1 MAHLYLADPFHEV
14 KRRDGKKEVSQH
26 TGYRGFAD
34 TRKQVEQNIPS
45 GKPYRLW
52 NQNSRRGGFTRNLVP
67 DAGISHKFRIIRD
80 NRVSQNV
87 NKDALQEESKQ
98 LVPGNEQTMPDV
110 PEKSSTRVPSDQ
122 KHSVS
127 ANSDECLIS
136 ACYDESSHGPDY
148 VQDEKSSGTKSPSQ
162 QDKCEAIA
170 SVVQN
175 ETQAS
180 GLPNSFIGMS
190 SSSSDPV
197 HVPSLDSASTGK
209 VGAFQREV
217 GVVGFR
223 RQTSDHPENR
233 SSVSNSF
240 LSSSLSGRNICFSVE
255 STGHHAYTSKSHSLD
270 QISTSAADLYSM
282 SLSRQ
287 SQGCY
292 QNSRLHQHSLSQQKA
307 VQPIMKWKPKARP
320 KPNIV
325 NNDVPGITSASPSCA
340 VSSCVS
346 RPVGMTRSEKLPQDC
361 SLNSQHVIIP
371 QHLLLPESECMQLIF
386 GSFGTGFHTSKGFA
400 SVPQQSGSAEQLDE
414 EPSDRDSLHDQSST
428 SPCGSSVSAAESQEP
443 PPENNGCVSP
453 QTIQTYVDIRLVESN
468 SPPFNTQE
476 EQQLQNPHS
485 LPNFSAYDN
494 QSSYDVPFF
503 KTVMQ
508 DNERAQGSTSSS
520 EVLSFHAACSSFTSL
535 AMAQQ
540 QQLVQQQLPIAQL
553 YPQIHMPHFPNF
565 VPYRQIISPVYV
577 PQIAMPNYA
586 SNPGYPHP
594 STVNSYVL
602 MPGGSSHIP
611 ASKCAT
617 TQYKPI
623 AAGNPTGYGT
633 YTNPAS
639 FAISFPGAVGNTT
652 SQEDLNSVKSKDNNV
667 YVPNPQLDTSD
678 IWIQTSRELPKLQ
691 SAPYYSLSGQ
701 APQSAFLPAHAD
713 HAAFNAIPHT
723 SHVQHLG
730 LYPQPQPA
738 STVNSHHLL
747 QQQVPP
753 ALGGSLGLSMASPGP
768 QVGNYQQTQLGHLN
782 WAANF

>member
-1 MAHLYLADPFHEV
+1 MVLVSNIDGGSQVVSLRVRKTIQSIREVVGNHSNAAIYAVLKETNMEPNETVQKLLNQDPFHEV
-14 KRRDGKKEVSQH
+14 KRRDRKKEAQH

-45 GKPYRLW
+45 GKLYRLW
-52 NQNSRRGGFTRNLVP
+52 NQNSHRGGFTRNLVP
-67 DAGISHKFRIIRD
+67 DAGISREFRIVRD

-87 NKDALQEESKQ
+87 NKDALQEENKQ

-136 ACYDESSHGPDY
+136 AYFDESSHVPDY

-175 ETQAS
+175 ETQTS

-197 HVPSLDSASTGK
+197 HVPSLDSASAGK
-209 VGAFQREV
+209 VGAIQREV

-240 LSSSLSGRNICFSVE
+240 LSSSLSGKNICFSVE
-255 STGHHAYTSKSHSLD
+255 STGQQAYTSKSHSLN
-270 QISTSAADLYSM
+270 QISPSAADLYST
-282 SLSRQ
+282 SLSIQ
-287 SQGCY
+287 SQGFY
-292 QNSRLHQHSLSQQKA
+292 HNSRLHQQSLSQQK
-307 VQPIMKWKPKARP
+307 V
-320 KPNIV
+320 
-325 NNDVPGITSASPSCA
+325 C
-340 VSSCVS
+340 
-346 RPVGMTRSEKLPQDC
+346 
-361 SLNSQHVIIP
+361 
-371 QHLLLPESECMQLIF
+371 
-386 GSFGTGFHTSKGFA
+386 
-400 SVPQQSGSAEQLDE
+400 
-414 EPSDRDSLHDQSST
+414 RDSLHDQSST

-453 QTIQTYVDIRLVESN
+453 QTIQTYDDIRLVESN

-485 LPNFSAYDN
+485 LPSFSAYDN

-508 DNERAQGSTSSS
+508 DNVHAQGSTSSS
-520 EVLSFHAACSSFTSL
+520 EQVLSFHAACSSFSSL

-540 QQLVQQQLPIAQL
+540 QQLVQQQQPIVQL

-565 VPYRQIISPVYV
+565 VPYRHIISPVYV
-577 PQIAMPNYA
+577 PQMAMPNYA

-602 MPGGSSHIP
+602 MPGGSPHIL

-623 AAGNPTGYGT
+623 AAGNPTGCGT

-639 FAISFPGAVGNTT
+639 FAISFPGAVSSTT
-652 SQEDLNSVKSKDNNV
+652 SQEDLNSVKYKDNNV
-667 YVPNPQLDTSD
+667 FVPNPQLDTSD
-678 IWIQTSRELPKLQ
+678 NWILTSRELPNLQ

-713 HAAFNAIPHT
+713 HAAFNATRNT
-723 SHVQHLG
+723 SHVQYPG
-730 LYPQPQPA
+730 LYPQPQPT
-738 STVNSHHLL
+738 SMVNSHHLL

-753 ALGGSLGLSMASPGP
+753 AIGGSLGLGIASPGP
-768 QVGNYQQTQLGHLN
+768 QVGNRQQTQLGHLN
-782 WAANF
+782 WAAKF

>member
-1 MAHLYLADPFHEV
+1 MVLVSNIDGGSQVVSLRVRKTIQSIREVVGNHSNAAIYAVLKETNMEPNETVKKLLNQDPFHEV
-14 KRRDGKKEVSQH
+14 KRRDRKKEVCIL
-26 TGYRGFAD
+26 GVILLFPRPF
-34 TRKQVEQNIPS
+34 I
-45 GKPYRLW
+45 
-52 NQNSRRGGFTRNLVP
+52 
-67 DAGISHKFRIIRD
+67 
-80 NRVSQNV
+80 
-87 NKDALQEESKQ
+87 
-98 LVPGNEQTMPDV
+98 M
-110 PEKSSTRVPSDQ
+110 SSTRVPSDQ

-127 ANSDECLIS
+127 ANSDDCLIS
-136 ACYDESSHGPDY
+136 AYFDESSHVPDY
-148 VQDEKSSGTKSPSQ
+148 VQVEKSSGTKSPSQ

-175 ETQAS
+175 ETQTS

-197 HVPSLDSASTGK
+197 HVPSLDASAGK
-209 VGAFQREV
+209 VGAIQREV

-240 LSSSLSGRNICFSVE
+240 LSSSLSGKNICFSVE
-255 STGHHAYTSKSHSLD
+255 STGHQAYTSKSHSLN
-270 QISTSAADLYSM
+270 QISPSAADLYST
-282 SLSRQ
+282 SLSIQ
-287 SQGCY
+287 SQGFCH
-292 QNSRLHQHSLSQQKA
+292 NSRLHQQSLSQQKA
-307 VQPIMKWKPKARP
+307 VQPIMKWKPKTRP

-325 NNDVPGITSASPSCA
+325 NNGVPGITSASPSCA

-346 RPVGMTRSEKLPQDC
+346 RPVGKTRSEKLSQDC
-361 SLNSQHVIIP
+361 SLDSQHVIIP
-371 QHLLLPESECMQLIF
+371 QHLLVPQSECMQLIF
-386 GSFGTGFHTSKGFA
+386 GSFGTGFDTSKGFA
-400 SVPQQSGSAEQLDE
+400 SVPHQSGNAEQLDD

-428 SPCGSSVSAAESQEP
+428 SPCGFSVSAAESQEP

-453 QTIQTYVDIRLVESN
+453 QTIQTYDDIRLVESN

-485 LPNFSAYDN
+485 LPSFSAYDN

-503 KTVMQ
+503 KTAMQ
-508 DNERAQGSTSSS
+508 DNVHAQGSSSS
-520 EVLSFHAACSSFTSL
+520 EVLSFHAACSSFSSL

-540 QQLVQQQLPIAQL
+540 QQLAQQQQPIVQL

-565 VPYRQIISPVYV
+565 VPYRHIISPVYV
-577 PQIAMPNYA
+577 PQMAMPNYA

-602 MPGGSSHIP
+602 MPGGSPHIL

-623 AAGNPTGYGT
+623 AAGNPTRCGT

-639 FAISFPGAVGNTT
+639 FAISFPGAVSNTT
-652 SQEDLNSVKSKDNNV
+652 SQEDLNSVKYKDNNV
-667 YVPNPQLDTSD
+667 FVPNPQLDTSD
-678 IWIQTSRELPKLQ
+678 NWILTSRELPNLQ

-713 HAAFNAIPHT
+713 HAAFNATRNT
-723 SHVQHLG
+723 SHVQYPG
-730 LYPQPQPA
+730 LYPQPQPT
-738 STVNSHHLL
+738 SMVNSHHLL

-753 ALGGSLGLSMASPGP
+753 AIGGSLGLGIASPGP
-768 QVGNYQQTQLGHLN
+768 QVGNRQQTQLGHLN
-782 WAANF
+782 WAAKF

>member
-1 MAHLYLADPFHEV
+1 MVLVSNIDGGSQVVSLRVRKTIQSIREVVGNHSNAAIYAVLKETNMEPNETVQKLLNQDPFHEV
-14 KRRDGKKEVSQH
+14 KRRDRKKEAQH

-45 GKPYRLW
+45 GKLYRLW
-52 NQNSRRGGFTRNLVP
+52 NQNSHRGGFTRNLVP
-67 DAGISHKFRIIRD
+67 DAGISHEFRIVRD

-87 NKDALQEESKQ
+87 NKDALQEENKQ

-136 ACYDESSHGPDY
+136 AYFDESSHVPDY

-175 ETQAS
+175 ETQTS

-197 HVPSLDSASTGK
+197 HVPSLDSASAGK
-209 VGAFQREV
+209 VGAIQREV

-240 LSSSLSGRNICFSVE
+240 LSSSLSGKNICFSVE
-255 STGHHAYTSKSHSLD
+255 STGHQAYTSKSHSLN
-270 QISTSAADLYSM
+270 QISPSAADLYSM
-282 SLSRQ
+282 SLSIQ
-287 SQGCY
+287 SQGFY
-292 QNSRLHQHSLSQQKA
+292 HNSRLHQQSLSQQK
-307 VQPIMKWKPKARP
+307 V
-320 KPNIV
+320 
-325 NNDVPGITSASPSCA
+325 C
-340 VSSCVS
+340 
-346 RPVGMTRSEKLPQDC
+346 
-361 SLNSQHVIIP
+361 
-371 QHLLLPESECMQLIF
+371 
-386 GSFGTGFHTSKGFA
+386 
-400 SVPQQSGSAEQLDE
+400 
-414 EPSDRDSLHDQSST
+414 RDSLHDQSST

-453 QTIQTYVDIRLVESN
+453 QTIQTYDDIRLVESN

-485 LPNFSAYDN
+485 LPSFSAYDN

-508 DNERAQGSTSSS
+508 DNVHAQGSTSSS
-520 EVLSFHAACSSFTSL
+520 EQVLSFHAACSSFSSL

-540 QQLVQQQLPIAQL
+540 QQLVQQQQPIVQL

-565 VPYRQIISPVYV
+565 VPYRHIISPVYV
-577 PQIAMPNYA
+577 PQMAMPNYA

-602 MPGGSSHIP
+602 MPGGSPHIL

-623 AAGNPTGYGT
+623 AAGNPTGCGT

-639 FAISFPGAVGNTT
+639 FAISFPGAVSNTT
-652 SQEDLNSVKSKDNNV
+652 SQEDLNSVKYKDNNV
-667 YVPNPQLDTSD
+667 FVPNPQLDTSD
-678 IWIQTSRELPKLQ
+678 NWILTSRELPNLQ

-713 HAAFNAIPHT
+713 HAAFNATRNT
-723 SHVQHLG
+723 SHVQYPG
-730 LYPQPQPA
+730 LYPQPQPT
-738 STVNSHHLL
+738 SMVNSHHLL

-753 ALGGSLGLSMASPGP
+753 AIGGSLGLGIASPGP
-768 QVGNYQQTQLGHLN
+768 QVGNRQQTQLGHLN
-782 WAANF
+782 WAAKF